1 MYIYTHQFFKLFTD
15 PHFTT
20 FAGTTFD
27 YHGECDLVML
37 SSPSFASGSGL
48 SVHVRTTRMD
58 GRLLSYSYISG
69 AAVAIGHNVLEVQQ
83 DGTLIVNG
91 IPYVHESMSF
101 PTEFATYPFTKNMIG
116 KKKKITQYVLN
127 LSDNNVD
134 SVKDELKDSDFRANP
149 VTITIHANPK
159 TRMLF
164 VKIEGDVQDG
174 IGLLGNPF
182 AKDKLLGRDGVTD
195 MSYDWNTYGE
205 EWQVKDTEPKL
216 FQELRAPQYPE
227 TCIYYASDN
236 GHMKKTHNL
245 RRRLLNDAEGGIVMV
260 SKEAAND
267 ACADY
272 VDAFKE
278 NCIYDVM
285 IMGDLEVA
293 EDPSYMG

>member
-1 MYIYTHQFFKLFTD
+1 MKVCIISIDQILKIN
-15 PHFTT
+15 
-20 FAGTTFD
+20 
-27 YHGECDLVML
+27 LVQHEL
-37 SSPSFASGSGL
+37 QEDDS
-48 SVHVRTTRMD
+48 
-58 GRLLSYSYISG
+58 
-69 AAVAIGHNVLEVQQ
+69 Q

-116 KKKKITQYVLN
+116 KKKITQYVLN

-134 SVKDELKDSDFRANP
+134 SVKDELKNSDFRANP

-164 VKIEGDVQDG
+164 VKIEGDVHDG

-182 AKDKLLGRDGVTD
+182 AKDQLLGRDGVTD

-272 VDAFKE
+272 VGAFKE

-293 EDPSYMG
+293 EDPSYMGQYLHSSMPQGSNFYYLKLIINSISILISIWETPENKQHTKTCYKICLYILL